1 LDQFVSIARIIKTR
15 GIRGEVVAEILSDF
29 PERFSSLG
37 RVYLSSESHGIWE
50 ELEHHWFHRQRVI
63 LKFTGRD
70 RPHEVED
77 LIGFE
82 VQVPLS
88 ERVDLPED
96 TFFDSDLIG
105 CQVYE
110 FGKLLGTVSSVL
122 KVSETTTLVVSAGG
136 ATEFMIPLVKQFV
149 SEVDMESKSVHVQ
162 LPPGMVEL
170 GVTRSG
176 GGGKKEHEG

>member
-1 LDQFVSIARIIKTR
+1 MDQFVSIARIIKTR
-15 GIRGEVVAEILSDF
+15 GIRGEVAAEVLSDF

-37 RVYLSSESHGIWE
+37 RVYLSSGSLGVWE

-63 LKFTGRD
+63 LKFKGRD

-77 LIGFE
+77 LIGYE

-88 ERVDLPED
+88 ERVDLPAD

-110 FGKLLGTVSSVL
+110 SGELLGTVSSVL
-122 KVSETTTLVVSAGG
+122 KVSETSTLVVSTGED
-136 ATEFMIPLVKQFV
+136 TEFMIPLIRQFV
-149 SEVDMESKSVHVQ
+149 SEVDIDSKAVHVQ
-162 LPPGMVEL
+162 LPPGMVDL
-170 GVTRSG
+170 GITRSG
-176 GGGKKEHEG
+176 GRKKDHEG